1 MTPLSKH
8 IFIQV
13 NTEAIIDLN
22 EKYNGN
28 FPNGSILQQT
38 ILYEQGSM
46 AIGSPIKDM
55 LIDVEPGQELYITI
69 LPLQLYGYNKV
80 YFTGFSAQS
89 SNIIQN
95 LPQFPTHELSF
106 SITINSDAKPDTED
120 DFSLAAVI
128 EEYVGEGEGPKII
141 QINIDP
147 VLRVIQRRP

>member
-1 MTPLSKH
+1 MTPFSKH

-22 EKYNGN
+22 AKYNGN
-28 FPNGSILQQT
+28 FPKGSVLEQT

-55 LIDVEPGQELYITI
+55 LIDVEQGQELYITI

-80 YFTGFSAQS
+80 YFNGFSAQS

-95 LPQFPTHELSF
+95 LPQFNTHELSF
-106 SITINSDAKPDTED
+106 SITIDSDVKPGTKD
-120 DFSLAAVI
+120 DFILEAVV

-141 QINIDP
+141 QITIDP